1 VKWMRLSCHGFI
13 DNQVRL
19 QLFVV
24 ASEHGELLPPDG
36 TAEKREA
43 LDDEGVTEKVIKI
56 GAKVVRDA
64 Q

>member
-1 VKWMRLSCHGFI
+1 MALSTIRYGCSFSSSHPK
-13 DNQVRL
+13 
-19 QLFVV
+19 
-24 ASEHGELLPPDG
+24 HGELLPPDG